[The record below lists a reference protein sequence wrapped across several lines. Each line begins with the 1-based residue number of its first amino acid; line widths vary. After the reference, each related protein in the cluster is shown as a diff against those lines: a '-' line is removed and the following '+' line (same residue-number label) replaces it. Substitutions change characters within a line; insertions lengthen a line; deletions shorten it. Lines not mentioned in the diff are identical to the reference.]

1 MALTFS
7 KELVADTLG
16 GSIVAVTVN
25 NPQAP
30 DVSVQVIF
38 FRSWMTDI
46 EFKGTNAELCFSIN
60 RLDELSKYVKLSE
73 ITKGPRRGGDIS
85 IDLPERP
92 LFECPEYPQLCSAYR
107 SFRAELNTTWAED
120 HPEYAGLINSLKIL
134 FTGVKA

>member
-38 FRSWMTDI
+38 FRGYMIRIDFES
-46 EFKGTNAELCFSIN
+46 TNAELSFFIN
-60 RLDELSKYVKLSE
+60 REDELNKYAKLSE
-73 ITKGPRRGGDIS
+73 TGSGPRRNGDIS

-120 HPEYAGLINSLKIL
+120 DPEYAGLINSLKIL